1 MRSGKAPQGTGTGK
15 KRTREL
21 ASEWKDKDSELAG
34 IPAEILEEWKKADVC
49 LKCGKGTHKWY
60 EYWSKSPV
68 TTKVVATKR
77 QQSGKKKDEKKD
89 KKEVKISA
97 VRASEPN
104 EHGGRIIELM
114 EDSDGDYGLL
124 V

>member
-1 MRSGKAPQGTGTGK
+1 MRGGEAPQGTGTAK
-15 KRTREL
+15 KRTREQ

-34 IPAEILEEWKKADVC
+34 IPAEILEERKKADVC

-60 EYWSKSPV
+60 ECWSKSPV
-68 TTKVVATKR
+68 TTKVVAMKR

-97 VRASEPN
+97 VRTSEPD
-104 EHGGRIIELM
+104 EHGGRIMELI